1 MDSCDPA
8 VWDDDAAV
16 ASLRALALT
25 SPQTPAPGGAGAA
38 PVPAHSASAPPSAT
52 PSAETDAGGVAPILL
67 GDDALVRRFL
77 RARRGDAALA
87 LDMLRQHSAWRR
99 SVCGAWWP
107 GGHVHLDK
115 VRRQLATGKAFVHG
129 TDMHGRPVAWIR
141 VGRHFNDTPREEI
154 ESLVLFTIDEVCAR
168 CDALGVEQATIV
180 CDFDN
185 FGFSNNDTEAASFL
199 MKTLSSNFPERL
211 ARMVFV
217 RESVLFWAGWQVI
230 KLFIDERTSRKIVFL
245 GSSYRQGLLELFND
259 AQLPRWLGG
268 TDDYEFAAEH
278 ATRDGR
284 GGPNDY
290 VHRFARQPQ
299 ADPSAVLRV
308 SERQRADD

>member
-1 MDSCDPA
+1 MASADSSPDPPS
-8 VWDDDAAV
+8 WDDAAAV
-16 ASLRALALT
+16 ASLRALALA
-25 SPQTPAPGGAGAA
+25 SPQTPAPAGAA
-38 PVPAHSASAPPSAT
+38 SEPSSGSAPS
-52 PSAETDAGGVAPILL
+52 DAAVAPILL

-107 GGHVHLDK
+107 GGHVPLDK

-129 TDMHGRPVAWIR
+129 TDVHGRPAAWIR
-141 VGRHFNDTPREEI
+141 VGRHFNDTPREEV

-168 CDALGVEQATIV
+168 CDAQGVEQATIV
-180 CDFDN
+180 CDFDG
-185 FGFSNNDTEAASFL
+185 FGFANQDTEAASFL

-230 KLFIDERTSRKIVFL
+230 KLFVDERTSRKISFL
-245 GSSYRQGLLELFND
+245 GSSYRQGLLELFDD
-259 AQLPRWLGG
+259 AQLPIWLGG
-268 TDDYEFAAEH
+268 KDEYEFRDEH
-278 ATRDGR
+278 ATRDER

-290 VHRFARQPQ
+290 IHRFI
-299 ADPSAVLRV
+299 
-308 SERQRADD
+308 